1 MIALGTDP
9 SGEAPA
15 SAGSQPRERRNELE
29 IFLVAAEESG
39 DRLGGALMRALRER
53 ASVPLR
59 FTGAGGREMTAAG
72 LTSLLPIDDFS
83 IIGFIA
89 IPRRLP
95 RILHHMYRTVRAV
108 LKQRPHALVIIDSP
122 GYTLWLARFVHRFDP
137 SIPIIDYV
145 SPSVWAWRS
154 GRARSMKRY
163 IDHVLALLPFE
174 PGVHRKLGGPPCS
187 YVGHPLIEE
196 VAKLRPDDVEMARR
210 RADPPIVLA
219 MPGSRSGEVKQL
231 AAIFGETLGL
241 VQQRVGPIEVVV
253 PTVPH
258 LLSRVTQATSS
269 WPVKPRI
276 VIEQADK
283 QEAFRSARAA
293 LAKSGTTTLELAVS
307 GIPMVAAYRVSALEA
322 MVIRRLVRVPSYIL
336 ANLVIGQNI
345 VPELVQEDST
355 PEKLAEALV
364 PLIEDTPQ
372 RRRQIEAFSWLDTI
386 MEIGS
391 RAPAARAADIVL
403 GSLRRTDKAR
413 SDAP

>member
-1 MIALGTDP
+1 VSNTDSP
-9 SGEAPA
+9 AKSIAPA
-15 SAGSQPRERRNELE
+15 GNGEHPPAERRSELE
-29 IFLVAAEESG
+29 IFLIAVEESG
-39 DRLGGALMRALRER
+39 DRLGGALMRALKQR

-59 FTGAGGREMTAAG
+59 FTGVGGREMTEAG
-72 LTSLLPIDDFS
+72 LTSLLPAEDFS
-83 IIGFIA
+83 IIGFTA

-95 RILHHMYRTVRAV
+95 RILHHMYKTVRAV
-108 LKQRPHALVIIDSP
+108 LARRPHALVIIDSP
-122 GYTLWLARFVHRFDP
+122 GYTLRVARFVHRFDR

-196 VAKLRPDDVEMARR
+196 VAKLRPNNAEAMRR
-210 RADPPIVLA
+210 RADPPIVIA
-219 MPGSRSGEVKQL
+219 MPGSRSGEVERL
-231 AAIFGETLGL
+231 AGIFGETLGL
-241 VQQRVGPIEVVV
+241 VQQRIGPIDVVV

-258 LLSRVTQATSS
+258 LLAKVNKAVAS
-269 WPVKPRI
+269 WPVKPRV

-283 QEAFRSARAA
+283 QEALRMARAA
-293 LAKSGTTTLELAVS
+293 LAKSGTTTLELAIS
-307 GIPMVAAYRVSALEA
+307 GIPMVAAYKVSPLEA
-322 MVIRRLVRVPSYIL
+322 RVIKRLVRVPSYIL

-345 VPELVQEDST
+345 VPELVQEDCT
-355 PEKLAEALV
+355 PEKLADMLT
-364 PLIEDTPQ
+364 PLILDTPE
-372 RRRQIEAFSWLDTI
+372 RRRQVEAFSWLDTI

-403 GSLRRTDKAR
+403 GSVRRPEKPGR
-413 SDAP
+413 